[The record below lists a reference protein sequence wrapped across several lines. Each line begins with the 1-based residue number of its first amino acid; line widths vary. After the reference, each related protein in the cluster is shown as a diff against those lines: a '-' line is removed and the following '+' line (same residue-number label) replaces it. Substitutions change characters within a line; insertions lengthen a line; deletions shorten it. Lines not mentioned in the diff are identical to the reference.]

1 MRSPFSLLDLRPL
14 PVVQILDIGARS
26 EGDDS
31 YQAVVD
37 LGLAEVTGFEPDP
50 ASFAALQSRSG
61 PYRYFQ
67 NFLGDGQ
74 EASFQVCA
82 WPGCSSLLEPDPAII
97 NLFCGI
103 GAEAGANFSVIS
115 RHRVATT
122 RLDDLPGIA
131 PDLIKIDVQGAERL
145 VLSHGSRALESAL
158 IVQCEV
164 EFLPLYKDQPLFGE
178 MQTFFQQRGFHLHKL
193 IDVHGRTFRPLQLPD
208 RRAAL
213 SQMLWADALFV
224 RDISRLDRWSDD
236 DLLKGALLLH
246 DLYLSYDLVLVLL
259 TAHDR
264 RQALAGAPGGLAEA
278 YAARLRRSTNLTRLY
293 LNEGR

>member
-1 MRSPFSLLDLRPL
+1 M
-14 PVVQILDIGARS
+14 
-26 EGDDS
+26 
-31 YQAVVD
+31 
-37 LGLAEVTGFEPDP
+37 
-50 ASFAALQSRSG
+50 
-61 PYRYFQ
+61 
-67 NFLGDGQ
+67 
-74 EASFQVCA
+74 
-82 WPGCSSLLEPDPAII
+82 
-97 NLFCGI
+97 
-103 GAEAGANFSVIS
+103 
-115 RHRVATT
+115 
-122 RLDDLPGIA
+122 
-131 PDLIKIDVQGAERL
+131 QGAERL

-293 LNEGR
+293 LSEGR